1 MMPVDFNTLAQQC
14 APAVHASTLQAIVR
28 TESGFQPYA
37 IGVVGGRLVRQP
49 HSRDE
54 AVATVKALDAAGWNY
69 SVGLSQVN
77 RANLGRYG
85 LTGQDAAAAFDPCA
99 NLRAGSAILAD
110 CYRRA
115 SARMGAGQ
123 QALRAAFS
131 CYYSGNF
138 QRGFTADSGA
148 RYAQSS
154 YVQRVVANALPA
166 PAGVTNTAAVTDE
179 VQAQMALQVQTEAN
193 AHVNEPASAQ
203 AIPVVPAVT
212 PESGLRGL
220 SGQAARTVRPAPL
233 AEPPAPGAKERA
245 HATWDTFGDF

>member
-1 MMPVDFNTLAQQC
+1 MPVDFNTLAQQC
-14 APAVHASTLQAIVR
+14 APGVHPATLQALVR

-54 AVATVKALDAAGWNY
+54 AVATIKALDAAGWNY

-85 LTGQDAAAAFDPCA
+85 LAGLDAAAAFDPCA
-99 NLRAGSAILAD
+99 NLRAGSEILAN

-115 SARMGAGQ
+115 STQMGAGQ

-138 QRGFTADSGA
+138 TRGFKADFGST
-148 RYAQSS
+148 S
-154 YVQRVVANALPA
+154 YVQRVAANA
-166 PAGVTNTAAVTDE
+166 TD
-179 VQAQMALQVQTEAN
+179 AN
-193 AHVNEPASAQ
+193 PTLNVVP
-203 AIPVVPAVT
+203 AIPVVMDRSVVKV
-212 PESGLRGL
+212 
-220 SGQAARTVRPAPL
+220 TVRPSTPSAVSND
-233 AEPPAPGAKERA
+233 ESTPAKRHPK
-245 HATWDTFGDF
+245 WDAFGDYPCPSDENCK